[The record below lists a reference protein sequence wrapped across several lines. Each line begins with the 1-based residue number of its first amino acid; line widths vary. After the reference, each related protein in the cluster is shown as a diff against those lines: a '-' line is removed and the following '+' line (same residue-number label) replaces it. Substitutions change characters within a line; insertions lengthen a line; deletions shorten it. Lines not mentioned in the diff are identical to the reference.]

1 MSSSPCIY
9 FSNDLTFPFSPHTAC
24 TFFLPP
30 STKIS
35 CSTLLFHIRTSLLVK
50 YSGIVTVLIFLYSSL
65 YLEHLILS
73 YRFYLCN
80 HFLPLS
86 VSPLYGAMSFPLS
99 SLCLLWSYRLSERI
113 FLSSYHF
120 NFLFFPF
127 LISSV
132 QPSSNFFSISLFLLH
147 IYVLCSLPL
156 FRFCSVLFNFLLCTL
171 VSICL
176 VPISISH
183 TYLYFIPFF
192 LALFILIIP
201 MLRITDQYIIIL
213 VLKCLSDSF
222 FPVANTFAIASQLD
236 CSSSLQHNKY
246 LYSFISFI
254 LSFILP
260 PSLTS
265 FPCLQSDFSLFSCN
279 FFSFSQLSN
288 FFSIVVLFNS
298 FSVPTSSTTSS
309 AYASTCTLTYPLS
322 SLLSAS
328 LHDPVPSLLCTEQIA
343 RVLTGNPALFLPSS
357 PVLILLLLCPVH
369 FFYSFS

>member
-1 MSSSPCIY
+1 MVLCPFLFLLSVFCGRTVSLKEFSSLPTI
-9 FSNDLTFPFSPHTAC
+9 LTFCSSLFSFPPYN
-24 TFFLPP
+24 LPA
-30 STKIS
+30 IS
-35 CSTLLFHIRTSLLVK
+35 SL
-50 YSGIVTVLIFLYSSL
+50 FLY
-65 YLEHLILS
+65 
-73 YRFYLCN
+73 
-80 HFLPLS
+80 
-86 VSPLYGAMSFPLS
+86 
-99 SLCLLWSYRLSERI
+99 
-113 FLSSYHF
+113 
-120 NFLFFPF
+120 
-127 LISSV
+127 
-132 QPSSNFFSISLFLLH
+132 FFSIFT
-147 IYVLCSLPL
+147 CSARCLYSV
-156 FRFCSVLFNFLLCTL
+156 FVQFCGLLLCTL